1 MDSLMRQVMDL
12 VSQGPVTPDEV
23 AKKVGVSWTTANS
36 HLSRLA
42 AEGKIR
48 YTKKGRVN
56 VFYSTTEGE
65 LSFAVPPWVTTKELE
80 ELAEELEEFF
90 PEDLSAA
97 EMAEG
102 ERRGY

>member
-23 AKKVGVSWTTANS
+23 AKKVGVSWTTADS

-42 AEGKIR
+42 A
-48 YTKKGRVN
+48 
-56 VFYSTTEGE
+56 EGE